1 MVHIAPGR
9 ANDPATRHLRQVGWI
24 TLILLVAAVLRL
36 VALAN
41 NPPGMTGIPPGMT
54 HDEADHGLTA
64 WEIVNGAR
72 ALYFTVGYGR
82 EPLYDYATALL
93 MAGTGPTILA
103 ARLTS
108 VYFSLL
114 LIAATYAWAR
124 RAFGRPVALLT
135 AAGLAVG
142 FWPLMAGRQALR
154 SITLP
159 AVFALAVLLYWQGLW
174 ADGQGSRGA
183 GGQGRK
189 RSPLRPRSPAPL
201 LFFASG
207 LLLGLT
213 FYTYIP
219 ARVMWLALPA
229 LALYVLVAG
238 RRGGFQTRPYRLPDA
253 RRVWSGLGLT
263 LLVAGRRGGF
273 QTRPYR
279 LPDARRVWSG
289 LGLTLLVAGRR
300 GGFQTRPYRLPDA
313 RRVWAG
319 LGLTLAIAA
328 LVAAPLFLYLANH
341 PGLEARIDELSAP
354 LRAAA
359 GGDLAPL
366 WANARG
372 ALRLF
377 TIEGDQTWRYNI
389 PGKPF
394 LGPVMGVLFYVGLVV
409 AGWLAF
415 TRRGARLGFHN
426 PATPPGAFLA
436 LVWLL
441 LGFAPVL
448 VTGPGLSMTQ
458 AIGALPVLYLFP
470 ALALVAGYNV
480 LSRRMT
486 SKQITNYELR
496 ITNSES
502 AARHAPLATRHSLP
516 ATRYAPLAALI
527 FFTTLAALTAGDY
540 FVRWANAPEVRVQY
554 EATMVAALR
563 YLDERGAGAAAV
575 STITPGR
582 YHTPAVALLT
592 LHNPAVQPRW
602 FDGRQSLI
610 LPGAADSLLL
620 VPGFTPIP
628 AALQPYLAGATL
640 VDELP
645 MRPDDLD
652 QPVRVYALA
661 GATPAVQPQAAR
673 FGDHVELL
681 GYELSATAA
690 RPGDVLTL
698 VTAWRLLA
706 PLPEAS
712 LFAHLAGPGQL
723 LAVADGLGAPG
734 EAWVSGDVLLQLHTL
749 TIPPDAPPGDYPL
762 VVGVYTR
769 DDNRRLMTD
778 KGRDSVNLTTV
789 KVVNE

>member
-1 MVHIAPGR
+1 M
-9 ANDPATRHLRQVGWI
+9 GWI
-24 TLILLVAAVLRL
+24 TLILLVAAALRL
-36 VALAN
+36 FALAN
-41 NPPGMTGIPPGMT
+41 NPPEMTGIPPGMTSIPPGMT

-159 AVFALAVLLYWQGLW
+159 AVFALAVLFYWQGLW
-174 ADGQGSRGA
+174 ADAQGSRGA
-183 GGQGRK
+183 GGQGRT
-189 RSPLRPRSPAPL
+189 RSPLLPRSPAPL
-201 LFFASG
+201 LFFASSG

-229 LALYVLVAG
+229 LALY
-238 RRGGFQTRPYRLPDA
+238 
-253 RRVWSGLGLT
+253 
-263 LLVAGRRGGF
+263 LLVAGRG
-273 QTRPYR
+273 
-279 LPDARRVWSG
+279 
-289 LGLTLLVAGRR
+289 LVA
-300 GGFQTRPYRLPDA
+300 A

-319 LGLTLAIAA
+319 LGLTLLVAV

-377 TIEGDQTWRYNI
+377 TIEGDRTWRYNL

-394 LGPVMGVLFYVGLVV
+394 LGPVMGVLFYVGLVI
-409 AGWLAF
+409 AGWLAA
-415 TRRGARLGFHN
+415 ARNRVSKKKLGF
-426 PATPPGAFLA
+426 ADAAAPGAFLA
-436 LVWLL
+436 LLWLL

-458 AIGALPVLYLFP
+458 AIGAQPVLYLFP

-480 LSRRMT
+480 VLRRMT
-486 SKQITNYELR
+486 GKQITNYELR

-502 AARHAPLATRHSLP
+502 ATRHPLP
-516 ATRYAPLAALI
+516 ATRHLPPATRYLPLAALI
-527 FFTTLAALTAGDY
+527 VFTTLAAVTARDY

-554 EATMVAALR
+554 ETTMVAALR

-592 LHNPAVQPRW
+592 LRDPAVQPRW

-620 VPGFTPIP
+620 IPGFTPIP
-628 AALQPYLAGATL
+628 TALQPYLAGATL

-645 MRPDDLD
+645 LRPDDLD
-652 QPVRVYALA
+652 RPVRVYALD
-661 GATPAVQPQAAR
+661 GATPVVQPRAAR

-712 LFAHLAGPGQL
+712 LFAHLTGPGQL

-734 EAWVSGDVLLQLHTL
+734 EAWVSGDVLLQLHSL
-749 TIPPDAPPGDYPL
+749 TIPADAPPGEYPL

-769 DDNRRLMTD
+769 DDSRRLMTD
-778 KGRDSVNLTTV
+778 EGRDSVNLTTV
-789 KVVNE
+789 TVVDE